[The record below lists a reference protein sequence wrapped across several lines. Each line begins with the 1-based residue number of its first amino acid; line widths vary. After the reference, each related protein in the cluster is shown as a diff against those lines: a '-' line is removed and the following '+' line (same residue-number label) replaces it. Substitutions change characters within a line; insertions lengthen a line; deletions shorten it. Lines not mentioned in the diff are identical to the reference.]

1 MVGLVMNLAD
11 IGSHWARWQP
21 HEIALRFGAESITW
35 RDLESRS
42 DAIAMGLR
50 RLGIQKGDRIAILM
64 LNRAEWIE
72 LTIAAWKIGALIVP
86 LNVRFTASEV
96 AFVVGNC
103 GAHLLVTDSVL
114 KDATSQVDAQ
124 TTKLMN
130 VEEVVGLRQHTAEN
144 FEVAATVDSDPAFLC
159 YTSGTTGDPKGAILT
174 HGSWN
179 VASQG
184 WAQAIEFTPKDR
196 VVLPFPLAF
205 TGGLAVFLMTY
216 WAGARLVLEPSPD
229 PDRLF
234 DLFETEKISA
244 LLAVPVIHQQLVD
257 HPRFATAD
265 LSSWRI
271 ASSGGAP
278 VPLPLIQAIQAR
290 GIPMLQG
297 FSLTEASAAASILP
311 AHDAVRKLGSA
322 GLPVIHG
329 SIGIVDEHNAVCP
342 AGTVGEIV
350 VGGPQIMVG
359 YWGNPDASAQALSGG
374 VLHTGDLGYLDDEG
388 YLFVVD
394 RMKDMLISG
403 GLNVYP
409 AEIERALS
417 GIEGIVEVAVIG
429 VADARWGETPA
440 VIAFTNGAPLDP
452 ETVVKAC
459 ETTLADYKMPRYL
472 VISDQP
478 LPRNMSGKILKRNL
492 KQQYSDLARTAT
504 PIR

>member
-1 MVGLVMNLAD
+1 MNLAD

-21 HEIALRFGAESITW
+21 NEIALRFGGESITW
-35 RDLESRS
+35 RELESHS
-42 DAIAMGLR
+42 NAVALGLQG
-50 RLGIQKGDRIAILM
+50 LGIQKGDRIALLM
-64 LNRAEWIE
+64 LNRPEWIE
-72 LTIAAWKIGALIVP
+72 LTIATWKLGALIVP
-86 LNVRFTASEV
+86 LNVRFTGPEV
-96 AFVVGNC
+96 AYVVKNC
-103 GAHLLVTDSVL
+103 DARLLVTDSVL
-114 KDATSQVDAQ
+114 QASTSAVHGSTQV
-124 TTKLMN
+124 MN
-130 VEEVVGLRQHTAEN
+130 VEEIVRLRAHGVEQFSN
-144 FEVAATVDSDPAFLC
+144 IATSDADPAFLC

-216 WAGARLVLEPSPD
+216 WAGARLVLEPTPD

-257 HPRFATAD
+257 HPRFHTAD

-297 FSLTEASAAASILP
+297 FSLTEASAAATILP
-311 AHDAVRKLGSA
+311 AHDSVRKLGSA

-329 SIGIVDEHNAVCP
+329 SIGIVDEHNNECP
-342 AGTVGEIV
+342 AGIVGEIV

-359 YWGNPDASAQALSGG
+359 YWGNPEASAQALADG

-409 AEIERALS
+409 AEIERALN
-417 GIEGIVEVAVIG
+417 GVPGIVELAVIG
-429 VADARWGETPA
+429 VPDTRWGETPA
-440 VIAFTNGAPLDP
+440 VIAFTNGAPLSA
-452 ETVVKAC
+452 EVVLRAC
-459 ETTLADYKMPRYL
+459 AAVLADYKMPRYL
-472 VISDQP
+472 VLSDEP
-478 LPRNMSGKILKRNL
+478 LPRNMSGKILKRDL
-492 KQQYSDLARTAT
+492 KLRYTDLAQTAT

>member
-1 MVGLVMNLAD
+1 MNLAD

-21 HEIALRFGAESITW
+21 NEVALRFGGESITW
-35 RDLESRS
+35 RELESRS
-42 DAIAMGLR
+42 DAIAFGLQGFGVR
-50 RLGIQKGDRIAILM
+50 KGDRIAIMM
-64 LNRAEWIE
+64 LNCVEWIE
-72 LTIAAWKIGALIVP
+72 LTIAAWKVGALIVP
-86 LNVRFTASEV
+86 LNVRFTATEV
-96 AFVVGNC
+96 AYVVSDC
-103 GAHLLVTDSVL
+103 AARLLVVDSSL
-114 KDATSQVDAQ
+114 PTAASQVGEATQ
-124 TTKLMN
+124 VMN
-130 VEEVVGLRQHTAEN
+130 VDELARLRTITTEHFSVV
-144 FEVAATVDSDPAFLC
+144 ATVESDAAFLC

-234 DLFETEKISA
+234 DLFETERISA

-257 HPRFATAD
+257 HPRFGSAD

-322 GLPVIHG
+322 GLPVMHG
-329 SIGIVDEHNAVCP
+329 SIGIVDEHNNECP
-342 AGTVGEIV
+342 PGTVGEIV
-350 VGGPQIMVG
+350 VGGPQIMAG
-359 YWGNPDASAQALSGG
+359 YWGNPDASAQALAGG
-374 VLHTGDLGYLDDEG
+374 VLHTGDLGYLDEEG

-417 GIEGIVEVAVIG
+417 GISGIAEVAVIG
-429 VADARWGETPA
+429 VPDARWGETPA
-440 VIAFTNGAPLDP
+440 VIAFTNGAALTA
-452 ETVVKAC
+452 EVVLEAC
-459 ETTLADYKMPRYL
+459 SATLADYKIPRYL
-472 VISDQP
+472 LISKEP
-478 LPRNMSGKILKRNL
+478 LPRNMSGKILKRDLKLRYANL
-492 KQQYSDLARTAT
+492 AQTTT

>member
-1 MVGLVMNLAD
+1 VNLAE

-21 HEIALRFGAESITW
+21 NEIALRFGGESITW
-35 RDLESRS
+35 RELESRS
-42 DAIAMGLR
+42 DAIATGLQA
-50 RLGIQKGDRIAILM
+50 LGVHRGDRVAILM
-64 LNRAEWIE
+64 LNRTEWIE
-72 LTIAAWKIGALIVP
+72 LTIAAWKLGALIVP
-86 LNVRFTASEV
+86 LNVRFTPSEV
-96 AFVVGNC
+96 AYVVSDC
-103 GAHLLVTDSVL
+103 AARLLVTDSVL
-114 KDATSQVDAQ
+114 KPATSHVEVRTTQVM
-124 TTKLMN
+124 T
-130 VEEVVGLRQHTAEN
+130 VEEFERLRQLRVDHFKA
-144 FEVAATVDSDPAFLC
+144 AATSDSDPAFLC

-216 WAGARLVLEPSPD
+216 WAGARLVLEPSAD

-234 DLFETEKISA
+234 DLFEAEKISA

-257 HPRFATAD
+257 HPRFNTAN

-297 FSLTEASAAASILP
+297 FSLTEASAAATILP

-329 SIGIVDEHNAVCP
+329 SIGIVNEDNQECA
-342 AGTVGEIV
+342 AGAVGEIV

-359 YWGNPDASAQALSGG
+359 YWGNPEASAQALAGG

-417 GIEGIVEVAVIG
+417 GVAGIVEVAVIG
-429 VADARWGETPA
+429 VPDGRWGETPA
-440 VIAFTNGAPLDP
+440 IIAYTNGAVLSP
-452 ETVVKAC
+452 EAVLEAC
-459 ETTLADYKMPRYL
+459 VATLADYKMPRYL
-472 VISDQP
+472 VVAEQP
-478 LPRNMSGKILKRNL
+478 LPRNMSGKILKRDL
-492 KQQYSDLARTAT
+492 KLRYADLALTAT